1 MRQDDRALVA
11 RLLTGDEN
19 AFRSFFDEY
28 FDRLYRFALSR
39 TAGRADLAE
48 EAAQRALCRAVRAL
62 PQYRGE
68 AALFTWLAQICRH
81 ELADLVEAERRHGER
96 EESFDTSDRARRRA
110 EAVATD
116 EPAPQDSAHAGDA
129 AGELRRVLDE
139 LPGRYGDILEW
150 KYLEDWS
157 VQRIAAE
164 LGSTFEA
171 TQSALAR
178 ARIALRSALE
188 ARGHDW
194 HEFLP

>member
-1 MRQDDRALVA
+1 MRSDDRALVA
-11 RLLTGDEN
+11 RLLAGDEH
-19 AFRSFFDEY
+19 AFRSFFDGY
-28 FDRLYRFALSR
+28 FDRLYRFALAR

-62 PQYRGE
+62 SQYRGE
-68 AALFTWLAQICRH
+68 AALFTWLAQICRN
-81 ELADLVEAERRHGER
+81 ELADIGEVERRRGGF
-96 EESFDTSDRARRRA
+96 EESFDASEPARRRA
-110 EAVATD
+110 MAVATGL
-116 EPAPQDSAHAGDA
+116 PAPEDSAHDRDA
-129 AGELRRVLDE
+129 ALELRRVLDG
-139 LPGRYGDILEW
+139 LPGRYGDMLEW

-157 VQRIAAE
+157 VQQIADE

-188 ARGHDW
+188 ARGRDW